1 MSLPLPDPLIG
12 QTLLDR
18 YEILAPLGH
27 GGSSRV
33 YRAIQQPLGREVA
46 VKVVRSDL
54 DEDFREEFEV
64 RFLREAALAGRL
76 SHSALVTI
84 HDFGRSDAGHCFLV
98 MELLRGRSLKKLIR
112 KAPLQPELAVRLCA
126 ELARGLRHAH
136 SAGLVHRDV
145 KPGNVFLV
153 RDDEG
158 IERAK
163 LLDFGLVKEGGES
176 SISGVGTFMGTPHYI
191 APEQAKGLESVD
203 GRADL
208 YSLGVVLFRMLT
220 GQLPFSAETPMGI
233 AIKHIRE
240 TPPTMKERAPRVQVD
255 PALQDIVSRCLEKA
269 PEDRFADAAELAQAC
284 EDWLADKAAPRGK
297 VAVRA
302 TPKLE
307 RAKFGVTP
315 MLLVVSGILGLG
327 VLTSAAVKLG
337 QSRRPVTV
345 AEPQPGGWL
354 VEAPEEEALAVV
366 VQRVD
371 HRAKPKGVRSE
382 QVEPAPAPRGGSGQD
397 FFVDGVYMS
406 ATQARAVLS
415 LVNTA
420 NEDTLRQAGIYS
432 RGVKALLAARPFDSI
447 QALADAPGVGEKT
460 LQQLIDASGA

>member
-1 MSLPLPDPLIG
+1 MPDPLIG

-18 YEILAPLGH
+18 YEILFPLGQ

-54 DEDFREEFEV
+54 DEDFREEFEL

-98 MELLRGRSLKKLIR
+98 MELLRGRSLKRLIR
-112 KAPLQPELAVRLCA
+112 KAPLQPELAIRLCA

-220 GQLPFSAETPMGI
+220 GQLPFSAETPMAI
-233 AIKHIRE
+233 AIKHIRDA
-240 TPPTMKERAPRVQVD
+240 PPTMEERAPRIQVD
-255 PALQDIVSRCLEKA
+255 PALQDIVSRCLHKA
-269 PEDRFADAAELAQAC
+269 PEDRFADAAELARAC
-284 EDWLADKAAPRGK
+284 EDWLADKAAPKGK

-302 TPKLE
+302 TPKVE
-307 RAKFGVTP
+307 KARFGVTP
-315 MLLVVSGILGLG
+315 MLLVVAGVLGLG
-327 VLTSAAVKLG
+327 VLTSAAAKLG
-337 QSRRPVTV
+337 QSRRPVAV
-345 AEPQPGGWL
+345 ADAQPGTWL
-354 VEAPEEEALAVV
+354 REAPEEEPMSQQ

-371 HRAKPKGVRSE
+371 ALIRRPELPLS
-382 QVEPAPAPRGGSGQD
+382 QSPAVAPEGRGEGGQD
-397 FFVDGVYMS
+397 VFVDGVYMS
-406 ATQARAVLS
+406 GAQARAVL
-415 LVNTA
+415 LWVNA
-420 NEDTLRQAGIYS
+420 ADEATLRGAGIYT
-432 RGVKALLAARPFDSI
+432 RGVKALMAARPFDSV

-460 LQQLIDASGA
+460 LRQLLEASGA